1 MKIQKENIV
10 LQEVREWTSCKAV
23 FFCFSSKGNLG
34 LNLHSLETLCKL
46 MKCEKWKENSSY
58 KVDGMAKVSS

>member
-1 MKIQKENIV
+1 MDF
-10 LQEVREWTSCKAV
+10 LQGGV
-23 FFCFSSKGNLG
+23 FCFSSKGNLG

-58 KVDGMAKVSS
+58 KVDGMAKIAHKM